1 MESWRGF
8 LYEQQRPVSPE
19 DPRIIY
25 NSGGIVCYKEKD
37 GSVYCGT
44 AKIDKAPKA
53 PLDIVPKAPYTQSF
67 DTSSFKPVA
76 TQKDSKGEVTAIELP
91 TGDMITVRSRLG
103 APIKV
108 SKFNRYDHTGEGFSY
123 DSPYCKELWIKGM
136 ERQIA
141 DWPKKMKRAKKYRK
155 KYYADNPDEIID
167 AMSILKDENEMKAQ
181 LKKMKKEY
189 HYALTR
195 GPSGICEE
203 FGLAVGRTPAIRK
216 GDIHAGSYVA
226 RDLCKECFP
235 SDYDAVKKTRH
246 YRIATANN
254 NIIPYDEV
262 DWTDVLAGGLAR
274 YTDL

>member
-1 MESWRGF
+1 MENWRGF
-8 LYEQQRPVSPE
+8 LYEQRRPVSLD

-25 NSGGIVCYKEKD
+25 NSGGIVCYKEQD

-44 AKIDKAPKA
+44 SKAPEEA

-67 DTSSFKPVA
+67 DTASFKQVA
-76 TQKDSKGEVTAIELP
+76 TKKDSKGEVEAVELP
-91 TGDMITVRSRLG
+91 TGETITVRSRLG

-108 SKFNRYDHTGEGFSY
+108 SKFERYYHTGENFSY
-123 DSPYCKELWIKGM
+123 DSPYCKDLWIKGM
-136 ERQIA
+136 ERHIA
-141 DWPKKMKRAKKYRK
+141 NWPMAMEHAKKTWK
-155 KYYADNPDEIID
+155 KHHADNPDELID
-167 AMSILKDENEMKAQ
+167 VMNLLKNESEMKAQ

-195 GPSGICEE
+195 GPGGICEE

-235 SDYDAVKKTRH
+235 YDYDAVIKTRH
-246 YRIATANN
+246 YQKAARNN
-254 NIIPYDEV
+254 AIIPYDDV
-262 DWTDVLAGGLAR
+262 DWTDVFMLGTRL
-274 YTDL
+274 